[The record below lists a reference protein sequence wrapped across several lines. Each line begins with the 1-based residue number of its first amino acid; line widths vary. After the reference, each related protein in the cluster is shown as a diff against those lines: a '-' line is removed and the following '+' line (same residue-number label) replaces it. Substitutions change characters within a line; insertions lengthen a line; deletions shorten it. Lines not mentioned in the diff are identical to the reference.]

1 MAGIFSDKALGS
13 QFSDPVVVWFVISSV
28 DYIGQMISGK
38 SVLGTSLRKRADQID
53 YIIINLTM
61 DSSLVRAVIRPAFI
75 VKSLGVASYLRY
87 NRATI
92 ARPYYHPRPNRRRT
106 PAGLE
111 SNTRFLAETNLT
123 G

>member
-13 QFSDPVVVWFVISSV
+13 QFGDRVVWFVISSV
-28 DYIGQMISGK
+28 DYIGQIISGK

-61 DSSLVRAVIRPAFI
+61 DSSLVRAVIRPAF
-75 VKSLGVASYLRY
+75 VFK
-87 NRATI
+87 
-92 ARPYYHPRPNRRRT
+92 
-106 PAGLE
+106 
-111 SNTRFLAETNLT
+111 SNTPFLAQSDPT

>member
-13 QFSDPVVVWFVISSV
+13 QFGDRVVWFVISSV
-28 DYIGQMISGK
+28 DYIGQIISGK

-75 VKSLGVASYLRY
+75 VKSLQAWPLTC
-87 NRATI
+87 ATI
-92 ARPYYHPRPNRRRT
+92 VLLSHDLTIT
-106 PAGLE
+106 PA
-111 SNTRFLAETNLT
+111 LT
-123 G
+123 GGELPLD